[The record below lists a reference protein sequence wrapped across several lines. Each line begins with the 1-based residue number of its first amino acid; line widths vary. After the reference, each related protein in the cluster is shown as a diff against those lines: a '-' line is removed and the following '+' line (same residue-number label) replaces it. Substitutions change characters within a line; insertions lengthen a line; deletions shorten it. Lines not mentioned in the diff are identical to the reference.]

1 MSPESPVAGI
11 LGELRL
17 LLEAEG
23 GLLAGALRPAMDQHR
38 AGDLSAHDGESMEVF
53 APLVA
58 GGRRTS
64 SDPRGYGL
72 VVESILEGYL
82 LHYGRGR
89 IVDDPD
95 PDLRLL
101 TGDHLYAFGLVRLA
115 SIGDLEAVDELSDLI
130 SLCAQVHATPGRE
143 KAESAWKSAAALWA
157 SAVLAITGG
166 PWQAQQAAKR
176 TAREEGSQVIEKVLD
191 AARDRAHELGLA
203 PRLEH
208 ALIAF
213 QRTVEG

>member
-1 MSPESPVAGI
+1 MSAEPAVDGI
-11 LGELRL
+11 LAELRS

-23 GLLAGALRPAMDQHR
+23 GPLAGALAEE
-38 AGDLSAHDGESMEVF
+38 GTEVF

-64 SDPRGYGL
+64 TDPRGYAL

-101 TGDHLYAFGLVRLA
+101 AGDHLYAFGLVRLA
-115 SIGDLEAVDELSDLI
+115 SIGDLEAVDELADLI
-130 SLCAQVHATPGRE
+130 SLCAQVHAAAGLDG
-143 KAESAWKSAAALWA
+143 AESPRYLTAGLWV
-157 SAVLAITGG
+157 SAVLAVAGG
-166 PWQAQQAAKR
+166 SWPAQREAKR
-176 TAREEGSQVIEKVLD
+176 RAREEGPLVIEKVLD
-191 AARDRAHELGLA
+191 AARDRAHELGVA
-203 PRLEH
+203 ARLED

-213 QRTVEG
+213 QQAVEG